1 MRLSGKYAALIV
13 MIAIFA
19 VWAAAYPL
27 AQLLPRDTFSDPF
40 EPVYNGLNVLFTAL
54 AFGGVIVTLFFQAD
68 EARIARREA
77 VERSIFE
84 MFQTFTSPEFQQ
96 VKNGAYLVLLTAVK
110 DRAYAEFLASRLFVV
125 EQQRL
130 PESSMATVRSL
141 DAKKNDLNDEALGH
155 ADRDDRLMLDNM
167 LNFFAMLAQRES
179 SGTVI
184 KHCDFAYDW
193 WRPVLW
199 IVAQFQLQQYE
210 ASPIIRQ
217 YCKNTLVAATL
228 KILDEAY
235 GHTQLKTA
243 DEVWKY
249 IDEHPKLKDFGLD
262 QAYKELLPASAETG
276 EQNAHPAQ

>member
-13 MIAIFA
+13 MITIFA

-84 MFQTFTSPEFQQ
+84 MFQTFTSPDFQD
-96 VKNGAYLVLLTAVK
+96 VKDRAYLVLLTAVK
-110 DRAYAEFLASRLFVV
+110 DRAYGEFLASRLFVV

-130 PESSMATVRSL
+130 PNASMALVRSL
-141 DAKKNDLNDEALGH
+141 DSKKKNLDGKSLID
-155 ADRDDRLMLDNM
+155 ADRNDRLRLDNM
-167 LNFFAMLAQRES
+167 INFFNMLAQRES
-179 SGTVI
+179 SGTVV
-184 KHCDFAYDW
+184 KHFDFAYDW

-199 IVAQFQLQQYE
+199 IIAQFQLQQYE
-210 ASPIIRQ
+210 ASPTIRQ
-217 YCKNTLVAATL
+217 YCRNPLLSSTLRTL
-228 KILDEAY
+228 DAVY
-235 GHTQLKTA
+235 GHAPLSTA
-243 DEVWKY
+243 AEVWAY
-249 IDEHPKLKDFGLD
+249 INSHPKLKDFELD
-262 QAYKELLPASAETG
+262 PNYQTLPET
-276 EQNAHPAQ
+276 QPAHP

>member
-84 MFQTFTSPEFQQ
+84 MFQTFTSPDFQE
-96 VKNGAYLVLLTAVK
+96 VKDRAYLVLLTAVK
-110 DRAYAEFLASRLFVV
+110 DRAYGEFLASRLFVV

-130 PESSMATVRSL
+130 PETSMALVRSL
-141 DAKKNDLNDEALGH
+141 APEKQDLDDKALVH
-155 ADRDDRLMLDNM
+155 ADRNDRLRLDNM
-167 LNFFAMLAQRES
+167 INFFNMLAQRES
-179 SGTVI
+179 SGTVV
-184 KHCDFAYDW
+184 KHFDFAYDW

-199 IVAQFQLQQYE
+199 IIAQFQLQQYE
-210 ASPIIRQ
+210 ASPTIRQ
-217 YCKNTLVAATL
+217 YCRNPLLSSTLRTL
-228 KILDEAY
+228 DAVY
-235 GHTQLKTA
+235 GHAPLNTA
-243 DEVWKY
+243 AEVWAY
-249 IDEHPKLKDFGLD
+249 INTHPKLKDFELD
-262 QAYKELLPASAETG
+262 PAYQTLPEA
-276 EQNAHPAQ
+276 QPAHP

>member
-13 MIAIFA
+13 MITIFA

-84 MFQTFTSPEFQQ
+84 MFQTFTSPDFQD
-96 VKNGAYLVLLTAVK
+96 VKDRAYLVLLTAVK
-110 DRAYAEFLASRLFVV
+110 DRAYGEFLASRLFVV

-130 PESSMATVRSL
+130 PEASRALVRSL
-141 DAKKNDLNDEALGH
+141 DPTKNDLSDEALGH
-155 ADRDDRLMLDNM
+155 ADRNDRLRLDNM
-167 LNFFAMLAQRES
+167 INFFNMLAQRES
-179 SGTVI
+179 SGTVV
-184 KHCDFAYDW
+184 KHFDFAYDW

-199 IVAQFQLQQYE
+199 IIAQFQLQQYE
-210 ASPIIRQ
+210 ASPTIRQ
-217 YCKNTLVAATL
+217 YCRNPLLSSTLRTL
-228 KILDEAY
+228 DAVY
-235 GHTQLKTA
+235 GHAPLNTA
-243 DEVWKY
+243 AEVWAY
-249 IDEHPKLKDFGLD
+249 INNHPKLKDFELD
-262 QAYKELLPASAETG
+262 PNYQTLPET
-276 EQNAHPAQ
+276 QPAHP

>member
-1 MRLSGKYAALIV
+1 VRLSGKYAALIV

-84 MFQTFTSPEFQQ
+84 MFQTFTSPDFQD
-96 VKNGAYLVLLTAVK
+96 VKDRAYLVLLTAVK
-110 DRAYAEFLASRLFVV
+110 DRAYGEFLASRLFVV

-130 PESSMATVRSL
+130 PETSMALVRSL
-141 DAKKNDLNDEALGH
+141 APEKQDLDDKALVH
-155 ADRDDRLMLDNM
+155 ADRNDRLRLDNM
-167 LNFFAMLAQRES
+167 INFFNMLAQRES
-179 SGTVI
+179 SGTVV
-184 KHCDFAYDW
+184 KHFDFAYDW

-199 IVAQFQLQQYE
+199 IIAQFQLQQYE
-210 ASPIIRQ
+210 ASPTIRQ
-217 YCKNTLVAATL
+217 YCRNPLLSSTLRTL
-228 KILDEAY
+228 DAVY
-235 GHTQLKTA
+235 GHAPLNTA
-243 DEVWKY
+243 AEVWAY
-249 IDEHPKLKDFGLD
+249 INTHPKLKDFELD
-262 QAYKELLPASAETG
+262 PNYQTLPET
-276 EQNAHPAQ
+276 QPAHP

>member
-84 MFQTFTSPEFQQ
+84 MFQTFTSPDFQD
-96 VKNGAYLVLLTAVK
+96 VKDRAYLVLLTAVK
-110 DRAYAEFLASRLFVV
+110 DRAYGEFLASRLFVV

-130 PESSMATVRSL
+130 PESSMVLVRSL
-141 DAKKNDLNDEALGH
+141 APEKQDLDDKALVH
-155 ADRDDRLMLDNM
+155 ADRNDRLRLDNM
-167 LNFFAMLAQRES
+167 INFFNMLAQRES
-179 SGTVI
+179 SGTVV
-184 KHCDFAYDW
+184 KHFDFAYDW

-199 IVAQFQLQQYE
+199 IIAQFQLQQYE
-210 ASPIIRQ
+210 ASPTIRQ
-217 YCKNTLVAATL
+217 YCRNPLLSSTLRTL
-228 KILDEAY
+228 DAVY
-235 GHTQLKTA
+235 GHAPLNTSA
-243 DEVWKY
+243 EVWAY
-249 IDEHPKLKDFGLD
+249 INTHPKLKDFELD
-262 QAYKELLPASAETG
+262 PNYQTLPET
-276 EQNAHPAQ
+276 QPAHP

>member
-84 MFQTFTSPEFQQ
+84 MFQTFTSPDFQD
-96 VKNGAYLVLLTAVK
+96 VKDRAYLVLLTAVK
-110 DRAYAEFLASRLFVV
+110 DRAYGEFLASRLFVV

-130 PESSMATVRSL
+130 PETSMALVRSL
-141 DAKKNDLNDEALGH
+141 APEKQDLDDKALVH
-155 ADRDDRLMLDNM
+155 ADRNDRLRLDNM
-167 LNFFAMLAQRES
+167 INFFNMLAQRES
-179 SGTVI
+179 SGTVV
-184 KHCDFAYDW
+184 KHFDFAYDW

-199 IVAQFQLQQYE
+199 IIAQFQLQQYE
-210 ASPIIRQ
+210 ASPTIRQ
-217 YCKNTLVAATL
+217 YCRNPLLSSTLRTL
-228 KILDEAY
+228 DAVY
-235 GHTQLKTA
+235 GHAPLNTA
-243 DEVWKY
+243 AEVWAY
-249 IDEHPKLKDFGLD
+249 INTHPKLKDFELD
-262 QAYKELLPASAETG
+262 PTYQTLPET
-276 EQNAHPAQ
+276 QPAHP